1 MLQFFYN
8 EDIKEWLKWNVDFKW
23 KAFNFKIIIL
33 RIKFKITTI
42 LKLLM
47 IKISVFTDILVLN
60 FTNILLY
67 IWKY

>member
-1 MLQFFYN
+1 M
-8 EDIKEWLKWNVDFKW
+8 
-23 KAFNFKIIIL
+23 FNFNGKYSIL

-42 LKLLM
+42 LKLLR
-47 IKISVFTDILVLN
+47 IKISIFTDISVLN

>member
-8 EDIKEWLKWNVDFKW
+8 GDMKGMLKWNVDFKW
-23 KAFNFKIIIL
+23 KVFNFKIIIL